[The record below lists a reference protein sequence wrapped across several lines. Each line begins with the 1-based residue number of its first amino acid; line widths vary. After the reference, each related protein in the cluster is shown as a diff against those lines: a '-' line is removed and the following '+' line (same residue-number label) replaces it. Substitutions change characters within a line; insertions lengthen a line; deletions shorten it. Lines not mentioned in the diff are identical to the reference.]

1 MPQGIQK
8 NPRSIQE
15 MLEGA
20 QPVQDTENISEVEQL
35 KRELAQKDKLIL
47 EHQKEIQGEVGVGK
61 TEGTPVVSKEILA
74 NMVETV
80 QGTQEMKE
88 QIESIPE
95 EVTPRLDTSQKSTA
109 SQKQKAAIKIQLI
122 DDIAVIGKLKRPKQV
137 KSLVM
142 MALQKGV
149 HYSFDVAKGIQN
161 PYLLDEFHD
170 ALAVEMKQV
179 LCERKKIKDC

>member
-1 MPQGIQK
+1 MPQGTQN

-15 MLEGA
+15 MLENA
-20 QPVQDTENISEVEQL
+20 QPVQDVENISEIEQL

-47 EHQKEIQGEVGVGK
+47 EQQQEMGREEAFEKG
-61 TEGTPVVSKEILA
+61 EGTPIVSKEVLA

-80 QGTQEMKE
+80 QGTKEMKE
-88 QIESIPE
+88 RIETIPSDAPPQ
-95 EVTPRLDTSQKSTA
+95 VDTSQKTVA
-109 SQKQKAAIKIQLI
+109 AQKQKAALKVQLV
-122 DDIAVIGKLKRPKQV
+122 DDIATISKLNRPKQV
-137 KSLVM
+137 KALVM

-149 HYSFDVAKGIQN
+149 HYSFDVAKGIQS